1 MDQDGVVGVAG
12 VGVDPVLARGLVRGG
27 GVEVPASLGRSLL
40 GTVRGRETLEACP
53 QLLVELDDQLL
64 LFIWAQVFG
73 QPSRLVTA
81 QWIRALRV
89 TLPQQSLQY
98 EKRDILITAS
108 LFCQNFGKYPC
119 NFFVFGKKPV

>member
-1 MDQDGVVGVAG
+1 MDQDGVVGVPG

-64 LFIWAQVFG
+64 LFIWGQVFG

-98 EKRDILITAS
+98 EKGTSS
-108 LFCQNFGKYPC
+108 LLHLFFCQNF
-119 NFFVFGKKPV
+119 V